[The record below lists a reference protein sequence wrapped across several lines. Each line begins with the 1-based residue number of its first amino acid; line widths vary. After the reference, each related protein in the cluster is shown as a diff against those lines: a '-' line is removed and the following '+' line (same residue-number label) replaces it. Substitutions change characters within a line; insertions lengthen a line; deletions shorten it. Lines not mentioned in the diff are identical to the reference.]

1 MLVDVKVIPNAKRQ
15 EIKLEAG
22 ILKVKVVS
30 RAERGKA
37 NQELIE
43 YLSEVL
49 GVKKG
54 NIRIVKGEKDTRKV
68 LSLSVEKAIFDAL
81 FPEKGI

>member
-1 MLVDVKVIPNAKRQ
+1 MIVDVKVIPNAKRQ
-15 EIKLEAG
+15 EIKVEAG
-22 ILKVKVVS
+22 ILKVKVIS
-30 RAERGKA
+30 RPERGKA

-54 NIRIVKGEKDTRKV
+54 DIKIVKGEKDTRKV
-68 LSLSVEKAIFDAL
+68 VSLPLDESRLENL
-81 FPEKGI
+81 FGRLV

>member
-1 MLVDVKVIPNAKRQ
+1 MLVDVKVTPNAKRQ

-30 RAERGKA
+30 RADRGKA
-37 NQELIE
+37 NEELIE

-54 NIRIVKGEKDTRKV
+54 DIRIVKGAKDTRKV
-68 LSLSVEKAIFDAL
+68 LSLPVEKTVLDSLIHGNGL
-81 FPEKGI
+81 